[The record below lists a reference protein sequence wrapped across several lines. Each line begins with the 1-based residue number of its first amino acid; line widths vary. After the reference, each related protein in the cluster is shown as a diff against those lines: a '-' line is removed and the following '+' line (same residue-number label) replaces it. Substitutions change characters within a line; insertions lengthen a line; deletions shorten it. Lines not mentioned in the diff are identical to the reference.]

1 MEDSSIFI
9 LEEETGKLLNPNPV
23 QTDKPSKALLLQ
35 MMGKLYGLACN
46 RIFLLYTFIV
56 LSYHCIILKPLTI
69 CAWQSCL
76 PMMHQFQITTIQ
88 CRRNHCCCFA
98 LKMQSAYFPWAMQF
112 RYFYFYLSV
121 FFPFTLVDV
130 VLMALHSIQGTKKII
145 NKKKFSSN
153 CCFAS
158 LIHSSSDEIGLIL
171 VFSNGKIEIR

>member
-1 MEDSSIFI
+1 
-9 LEEETGKLLNPNPV
+9 
-23 QTDKPSKALLLQ
+23 
-35 MMGKLYGLACN
+35 
-46 RIFLLYTFIV
+46 
-56 LSYHCIILKPLTI
+56 
-69 CAWQSCL
+69 
-76 PMMHQFQITTIQ
+76 
-88 CRRNHCCCFA
+88 
-98 LKMQSAYFPWAMQF
+98 MQF